1 MKKKFKNIM
10 TITFLVLLTFSGT
23 YFYFQRNITTH
34 TESFSSTVSESVLR
48 ILQLSTMQYNY
59 TDVVSYKQSNKFNN
73 VKIPFTEK
81 KFLIKYT
88 GYIKAGI
95 DLKDV
100 TIVVPDPDTVH
111 ITMNHAQI
119 TDNVINEEDIYVYD
133 EKESIFNQLKIS
145 DVYDVLVDE
154 KNKTENKII
163 ENGFLEEADK
173 RTQELITEVL
183 KSMNFKNIVIDF
195 L

>member
-10 TITFLVLLTFSGT
+10 TITFLVLLTFSAT

-173 RTQELITEVL
+173 RTEELITEVL

>member
-1 MKKKFKNIM
+1 M

>member
-10 TITFLVLLTFSGT
+10 TITFLVLLTFSAT